1 MIVWSFQELIVIDVT
16 LYGAG
21 LFLEFATLIVLR
33 IKQPFAS
40 RPFKIPLSIKG
51 LYLML
56 LFPVTVFAIAL
67 SGAFTN
73 QGKMFMPALF
83 AVCALASAEFLWQ
96 IIKRIRKKI

>member
-1 MIVWSFQELIVIDVT
+1 
-16 LYGAG
+16 
-21 LFLEFATLIVLR
+21 
-33 IKQPFAS
+33 
-40 RPFKIPLSIKG
+40 
-51 LYLML
+51 ML